1 MLGVLASAA
10 EPRVWPGRPYD
21 EDESH
26 VQRRKLRQD
35 EEANHPVDDSHAP
48 SGQSQI
54 GPQRRD
60 QCENGPEE
68 IHEVVVGDKCRQ
80 NL

>member
-1 MLGVLASAA
+1 MKRRSDNHVGESDAA
-10 EPRVWPGRPYD
+10 YCPSVW
-21 EDESH
+21 H
-26 VQRRKLRQD
+26 RQM
-35 EEANHPVDDSHAP
+35 N
-48 SGQSQI
+48 
-54 GPQRRD
+54 